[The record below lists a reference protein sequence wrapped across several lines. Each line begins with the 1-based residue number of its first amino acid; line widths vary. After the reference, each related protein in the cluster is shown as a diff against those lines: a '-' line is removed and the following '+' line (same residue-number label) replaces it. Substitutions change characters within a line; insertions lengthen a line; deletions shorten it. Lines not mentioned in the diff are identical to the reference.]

1 MSGYPVTIT
10 NAGTP
15 VTPTLGGT
23 PVTLVGGTAAAVE
36 NKQVVTLGL
45 DGVETEVTFT
55 VEDGVITAIT
65 TSE

>member
-1 MSGYPVTIT
+1 MSGYPVRIT

-15 VTPTLGGT
+15 VTPTLGGL
-23 PVTLVGGTAAAVE
+23 PVTLVGGTAAAVANE
-36 NKQVVTLGL
+36 QVVTLEL

-65 TSE
+65 TS